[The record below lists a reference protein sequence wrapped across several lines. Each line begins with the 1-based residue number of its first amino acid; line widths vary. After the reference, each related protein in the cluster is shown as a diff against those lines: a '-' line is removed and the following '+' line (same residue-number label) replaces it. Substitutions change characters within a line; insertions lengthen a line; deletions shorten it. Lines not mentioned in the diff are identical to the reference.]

1 MEIENIKVGMF
12 VKDKLGNEYKVV
24 GVSHNIVKLLCEKFV
39 KQARV
44 DSKFKFQK
52 VGDVYWITTSEEDA
66 KEIFGQYID
75 ISIKSIE
82 KIKRPN
88 KKILKKFLKRID
100 KIEKC
105 MDDGDVGETYYE
117 LVSLKRQL
125 IEYFDKKLEHE
136 LKEVKIDQ
144 VVDK

>member
-1 MEIENIKVGMF
+1 MKIEEVKTGMF

-24 GVSHNIVKLLCEKFV
+24 GVSNNIVKLLCEKFV

-44 DSKFKFQK
+44 DSTFKFQK

-66 KEIFGQYID
+66 KEIFGQDID

-82 KIKRPN
+82 QIKRPN

-105 MDDGDVGETYYE
+105 MDDGDVGEMYYE
-117 LVSLKRQL
+117 LVLLKKQL
-125 IEYFDKKLEHE
+125 IEYFDKELESE
-136 LKEVKIDQ
+136 TKRN
-144 VVDK
+144 

>member
-1 MEIENIKVGMF
+1 MKIEDVKTGMF

-24 GVSHNIVKLLCEKFV
+24 GVSNNIVKLLCEKFV

-44 DSKFKFQK
+44 DSTFKFQK

-66 KEIFGQYID
+66 KEIFEQDID

-82 KIKRPN
+82 QIKNPN

-105 MDDGDVGETYYE
+105 MDDGDVGEMYYE
-117 LVSLKRQL
+117 LV
-125 IEYFDKKLEHE
+125 
-136 LKEVKIDQ
+136 
-144 VVDK
+144 

>member
-1 MEIENIKVGMF
+1 MKIEEVKTGMF

-24 GVSHNIVKLLCEKFV
+24 GVSNNIVKLLCEKFI
-39 KQARV
+39 KQARI
-44 DSKFKFQK
+44 DSTFKFQK

-66 KEIFGQYID
+66 KEIFGQDID

-82 KIKRPN
+82 PIKRPN

-100 KIEKC
+100 RIEKC

-125 IEYFDKKLEHE
+125 IEYFDKEIE
-136 LKEVKIDQ
+136 SETERS
-144 VVDK
+144 